1 MFKNAI
7 KRYRVAR
14 FYGLPT
20 KICLKAFFL
29 GKGNPIENFELV
41 LKQQREKRHDDKGST
56 DKSSD

>member
-7 KRYRVAR
+7 RRYRVAR

-20 KICLKAFFL
+20 KICIKAFFFS
-29 GKGNPIENFELV
+29 KGNPIENFELA
-41 LKQQREKRHDDKGST
+41 LKLQREKMHDDEGTT